1 MPTSLEGERDGPD
14 YGTMG
19 VSVAEG
25 QGTSLANGS
34 NASGAVVTS
43 ERVVGEVGVAVG
55 EQRPL
60 VSAVAADESSVVTT
74 TGAVPPHVMS
84 HLLWAHRS

>member
-1 MPTSLEGERDGPD
+1 MPTSLEGEGDGPD

-43 ERVVGEVGVAVG
+43 ERVVGEVGV
-55 EQRPL
+55 
-60 VSAVAADESSVVTT
+60 
-74 TGAVPPHVMS
+74 
-84 HLLWAHRS
+84 